1 MPLVARG
8 QRELGTG
15 KRQQNEEEKKEKNQ
29 EEETLAEED
38 ESFVLVSNIPSSWH
52 THHLR

>member
-1 MPLVARG
+1 MPLVAKG

-15 KRQQNEEEKKEKNQ
+15 KRKKKEEEEKDKEK
-29 EEETLAEED
+29 ETVAEQD

>member
-1 MPLVARG
+1 MPLVAKG

-15 KRQQNEEEKKEKNQ
+15 KRKPNEEEEKDKEK
-29 EEETLAEED
+29 ETVAEQD